1 MWFME
6 IALNVVCGVRTLGSC
21 EGAVAFP
28 ISLGKKL

>member
-6 IALNVVCGVRTLGSC
+6 IALNVVCGVRMLGSC

-28 ISLGKKL
+28 ISLGKKV